1 MERVSMG
8 NINIFLHHTS
18 LATFVQ
24 KYDIQT
30 TPRSYQIP
38 GSRWALQWRH
48 NDHDC
53 VSSHQPHG
61 CLLNRSFGRRS
72 NRKHQSSASL
82 AFEREI
88 HRRPLN
94 SPQKGPVTRKMF
106 QFDDVIMDFF
116 YSVTCL
122 GWEIVTFWFV
132 CMAFSKSLLPMYII
146 ELVWFNCTCNQIFP
160 AIMQSL
166 VNEPDCLFNS
176 LSSG

>member
-1 MERVSMG
+1 MTFKRHQDLTKFQDLAGHYNDVTMTTIASQV
-8 NINIFLHHTS
+8 TS
-18 LATFVQ
+18 LTVVYSIVHSGADQ
-24 KYDIQT
+24 
-30 TPRSYQIP
+30 
-38 GSRWALQWRH
+38 
-48 NDHDC
+48 
-53 VSSHQPHG
+53 
-61 CLLNRSFGRRS
+61 
-72 NRKHQSSASL
+72 RKHQSSASL
-82 AFEREI
+82 AFERGI

-94 SPQKGPVTRKMF
+94 SPHKGPVTRKMF